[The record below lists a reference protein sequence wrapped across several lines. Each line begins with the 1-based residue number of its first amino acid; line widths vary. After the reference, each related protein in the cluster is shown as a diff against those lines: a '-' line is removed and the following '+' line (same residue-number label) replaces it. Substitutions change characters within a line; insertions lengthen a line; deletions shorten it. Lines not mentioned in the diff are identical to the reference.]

1 MFEAPVRELR
11 IQRVGPRFAQYARR
25 LKHGHYGDDNFSKSS
40 EEDKSFDNEFDIDA
54 NIEYLKSLDPK
65 EWKQQDHYAVL
76 GLKHL
81 RFNATDDHIRR
92 AYRKMVLKHHP
103 DKRKAKGEEVHT
115 EDDYFTCITK
125 AYETLGNSKNRRA
138 YDSVDPEFD
147 DSLPTTSQIEKD
159 FFKIFDKYFKLN
171 ARWSEKRNVPEIG
184 DDNST
189 REHVE
194 HFYNFW
200 YNFESWREYSYLD
213 EEDKEKGQDR
223 DERRWIEK
231 QNKAIRIKRKKE
243 EMSRI
248 RALVDLAYNNDPR
261 IIRFKNEEKQRKLA
275 AKRAKMDAVQAQKAE
290 EERILRE
297 AQLAKE
303 KAEQAEQKRIEQIR
317 IENEKQKKALKKERK
332 ILRDMAKESNYYST
346 SDKEKLRNMEGV
358 EKICEMLKLL
368 ELQSFNKELE
378 KGGRETFLKVLKE
391 TEEKLEKEKQEML
404 AKSTGGATSEGAS
417 VKVVDKNAMW
427 SSENMQLL
435 IKAVNLFP
443 AGTVQRWEVIATYMN
458 QHSTNMSGKRFQA
471 RDILNKAK
479 DLQSGNFAQS
489 ALKSQ
494 ANEAAFS
501 SFEKTKKEL
510 KKIDKADITVNS
522 DSPATPNANKSN
534 QKQNGEVKQNG
545 IDSSGTK
552 TPAKASTGASPSTP
566 AQDTGRAWTK
576 EEQALLEQAIKT
588 YPVSTPDRWDR
599 IAECIP
605 NRTKKDCLRRV
616 KELVDRVNAKK
627 EAQQAV
633 K

>member
-1 MFEAPVRELR
+1 M
-11 IQRVGPRFAQYARR
+11 
-25 LKHGHYGDDNFSKSS
+25 
-40 EEDKSFDNEFDIDA
+40 
-54 NIEYLKSLDPK
+54 
-65 EWKQQDHYAVL
+65 
-76 GLKHL
+76 
-81 RFNATDDHIRR
+81 
-92 AYRKMVLKHHP
+92 
-103 DKRKAKGEEVHT
+103 
-115 EDDYFTCITK
+115 
-125 AYETLGNSKNRRA
+125 
-138 YDSVDPEFD
+138 
-147 DSLPTTSQIEKD
+147 
-159 FFKIFDKYFKLN
+159 N

-404 AKSTGGATSEGAS
+404 AKSTGSATGEGAS

>member
-1 MFEAPVRELR
+1 M
-11 IQRVGPRFAQYARR
+11 
-25 LKHGHYGDDNFSKSS
+25 
-40 EEDKSFDNEFDIDA
+40 
-54 NIEYLKSLDPK
+54 
-65 EWKQQDHYAVL
+65 
-76 GLKHL
+76 
-81 RFNATDDHIRR
+81 
-92 AYRKMVLKHHP
+92 
-103 DKRKAKGEEVHT
+103 
-115 EDDYFTCITK
+115 
-125 AYETLGNSKNRRA
+125 
-138 YDSVDPEFD
+138 
-147 DSLPTTSQIEKD
+147 
-159 FFKIFDKYFKLN
+159 N

-368 ELQSFNKELE
+368 ELQSFNKDLE

-404 AKSTGGATSEGAS
+404 AKSTGSATGEGAS